1 MSGSSSELARA
12 SESGVERLALSFS
25 SSIDGLLADIE
36 AYADCAVLPLG
47 VAFILLHKAPQNT
60 KWVFEMFGQDDA
72 ESTEYQGSI
81 EEVR

>member
-25 SSIDGLLADIE
+25 SNIDGLLADIE
-36 AYADCAVLPLG
+36 AYAGCAVLPLG

-60 KWVFEMFGQDDA
+60 QLVFGMFGQDDA
-72 ESTEYQGSI
+72 DSTKHQARI
-81 EEVR
+81 EAMR